1 MLRLLALLLLSSSVC
16 AAPDG
21 KQQELGDLRGR
32 IAELR
37 EEVERASEDRK
48 EAADDLRTSEKR
60 ISEVSRTLHNLRKD
74 EDHLGMTLNQLAEE
88 RGSIEEKLD
97 ADEDQLAKLL
107 RQRYQRGEADP
118 LRLMLSGANPGEVQR
133 NLGYY
138 AYVGQ
143 ARAALIESHRAN
155 LDSLAAVEERT
166 RLKKDELAQ
175 VKQTQQQQKA
185 RLDEE
190 KRAHKAVYDKL
201 SQQISQ
207 QRKEINSLLRDEQRL
222 TRLIEKLR
230 RLAEENK
237 ARKARELA
245 AAKAKEK
252 LARAKQARD
261 QQAAKTRE
269 PRSDKP
275 VAKTEKPIR
284 AEPVERVADASLA
297 GYKFA
302 GLRGKLALP
311 TAGEIVAKF
320 GQSRRGGG
328 PAWKGLFIRTRSGQA
343 VRAVGNGE
351 VVFSDWLRGFGNLL
365 IVDHGSGYLS
375 LYSNNESLYKQ
386 AGDAVR
392 AGDVVAATGNTGG
405 HDEPGLYFELRRLG
419 QPFDPMSWVR

>member
-1 MLRLLALLLLSSSVC
+1 
-16 AAPDG
+16 
-21 KQQELGDLRGR
+21 
-32 IAELR
+32 
-37 EEVERASEDRK
+37 
-48 EAADDLRTSEKR
+48 
-60 ISEVSRTLHNLRKD
+60 
-74 EDHLGMTLNQLAEE
+74 MTLSQLAAE
-88 RGSIEEKLD
+88 RNGIEEKLD
-97 ADEDQLAKLL
+97 ADEEQLAGLL

-118 LRLMLSGANPGEVQR
+118 MRLMLSGANPGEVQR

-138 AYVGQ
+138 AYIGQ
-143 ARAALIESHRAN
+143 ARAALIENHRAN

-166 RLKKDELAQ
+166 RQKKYELTQ
-175 VKQTQQQQKA
+175 VKQTQQKQKA

-190 KRAHKAVYDKL
+190 KQAHKAVYDKL
-201 SQQISQ
+201 SKQISQ
-207 QRKEINSLLRDEQRL
+207 QRKEINSLVRDEQRL

-245 AAKAKEK
+245 AAKAREK
-252 LARAKQARD
+252 QAAQARAQRGEKP
-261 QQAAKTRE
+261 AAK
-269 PRSDKP
+269 
-275 VAKTEKPIR
+275 VEKPTR

-297 GYKFA
+297 DYKFA

-311 TAGEIVAKF
+311 TAGEIIAKF
-320 GQSRRGGG
+320 GQRRGGGG
-328 PAWKGLFIRTRSGQA
+328 PAWKGLFIRARNGQP
-343 VRAVGNGE
+343 VRAVGSGE

-419 QPFDPMSWVR
+419 QPFDPLSWVR